1 MQYSGSKKICE
12 SIPNAGRR
20 KSLVRSVG
28 WTTRR
33 ASCSIKSDGSSRCRV
48 GGPGA
53 LEDRTT
59 DLPGL
64 RAPYV
69 SAWGSRV
76 HPLRSRYAAQP
87 SALVLV
93 FSDGLRTSR
102 SAVGDTAA
110 RVAATCR
117 RSSLRAALPPHRSS
131 GLPTPRRRSAA
142 GPLTRRSARVMPPP
156 GSVACYGAV
165 FVAPARCLGRGR
177 V

>member
-12 SIPNAGRR
+12 SIPHAGLR

-28 WTTRR
+28 WTTHC
-33 ASCSIKSDGSSRCRV
+33 ASCSIRANGSSRCRV
-48 GGPGA
+48 GVPGA

-59 DLPGL
+59 DLPRL

-76 HPLRSRYAAQP
+76 HSLRSRYAAQP

-93 FSDGLRTSR
+93 FSNGLRTSR
-102 SAVGDTAA
+102 SAVRDAAA

-117 RSSLRAALPPHRSS
+117 RSSLRAALPPHRSRLAYTPETIGGGAPSPRKRPFKAVRLRSMLRSRFHGAS
-131 GLPTPRRRSAA
+131 G
-142 GPLTRRSARVMPPP
+142 VMSRT
-156 GSVACYGAV
+156 G
-165 FVAPARCLGRGR
+165 
-177 V
+177 